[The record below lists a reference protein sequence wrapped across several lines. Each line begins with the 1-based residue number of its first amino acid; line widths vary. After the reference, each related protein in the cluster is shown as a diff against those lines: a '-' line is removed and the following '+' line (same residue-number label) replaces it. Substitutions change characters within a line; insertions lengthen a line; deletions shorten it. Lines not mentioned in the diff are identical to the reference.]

1 MSNQLQT
8 QNKRDISTD
17 TSAWT
22 FQDIKRYYDPQDLLT
37 EKQIGQA
44 LSLIKGRNLNP
55 LLNEVYIVAYKKKNG
70 GIHGLVFSEEHKQK
84 MMDELDLYSFIEKLN
99 EYMAFGHQSIMVF
112 EGANNDNIQR
122 I

>member
-1 MSNQLQT
+1 MDLCFQRNI
-8 QNKRDISTD
+8 NK
-17 TSAWT
+17 
-22 FQDIKRYYDPQDLLT
+22 
-37 EKQIGQA
+37 
-44 LSLIKGRNLNP
+44 
-55 LLNEVYIVAYKKKNG
+55 
-70 GIHGLVFSEEHKQK
+70 K